1 MAPCARRVLAEVTLR
16 CLLFDL
22 DEVLVDYDRSVRV
35 SHLAHAIGCASEAVQ
50 EAIYGSGIEDAAD
63 SGMLTAASYLDALS
77 AHLARTVTVDAWT
90 AARRAATQVRGDV
103 LGLATA
109 LATRVTVAIL
119 TNNGVLMAEQLP
131 RIVPALFPL
140 FEGRAFASAQFSA
153 RKPQAQVY
161 TRCLDRLGV
170 PANATL
176 FVDDNR
182 DNVDG
187 AREAGLVAHHYRD
200 LTGLKTALANFSLI

>member
-35 SHLAHAIGCASEAVQ
+35 SHLAHAIGCAPEAIQ
-50 EAIYGSGIEDAAD
+50 EAIYGSGIKDAAD
-63 SGMLTAASYLDALS
+63 SGMLTAAAYLDALS
-77 AHLARTVTVDAWT
+77 AHLARTVTLDAWT

-103 LGLATA
+103 LELATA
-109 LATRVTVAIL
+109 LATLVTVAIL

-131 RIVPALFPL
+131 LIVPALFPL

-153 RKPQAQVY
+153 RKPEAQVY
-161 TRCLDRLGV
+161 TSYLDRLGT
-170 PANATL
+170 PAHATL
-176 FVDDNR
+176 FIDDNK

-187 AREAGLVAHHYRD
+187 ARKAGLVAHHYRD